1 MIPDE
6 ARKEAETFLRTVFA
20 MLEED
25 VLFEIDSEGNDGLYV
40 NLVGNVLTLPEE
52 RPVLAALEHLLR
64 GAVHR
69 KMGADFE
76 IILDANGAV
85 KRRRAELIGLALSK
99 AEDVVRER
107 KRVQLNAMPAHERR
121 MVHETLANYPGVR
134 TYSVGTGDGRRVVME
149 PESGPESG
157 GE

>member
-1 MIPDE
+1 MIPDQ
-6 ARKEAETFLRTVFA
+6 ARQEAEAFLRAVFDL
-20 MLEED
+20 LEED
-25 VLFEIDSEGNDGLYV
+25 VVFEIEPEGHDGLYV

-52 RPVLAALEHLLR
+52 RPVLAALEHLVR

-69 KMGADFE
+69 KTGADLE
-76 IILDANGAV
+76 IVLDANGSV

-107 KRVQLNAMPAHERR
+107 KRVQLAAMPAHERR

-149 PESGPESG
+149 PESGPEPAG
-157 GE
+157 D

>member
-1 MIPDE
+1 MPDE
-6 ARKEAETFLRTVFA
+6 ARKEAEAFLRAVFGI
-20 MLEED
+20 LEED
-25 VLFEIDSEGNDGLYV
+25 VLFEIEPEGHDGLYV

-52 RPVLAALEHLLR
+52 RPVLAALQHLLR

-69 KMGADFE
+69 KTGADLE
-76 IILDANGAV
+76 IVLDANGSV

-121 MVHETLANYPGVR
+121 MIHETLANYPGVR

-149 PESGPESG
+149 PESDPEPG

>member
-1 MIPDE
+1 MIPDQ
-6 ARKEAETFLRTVFA
+6 ARQEAEAFLRAVFDL
-20 MLEED
+20 LEED
-25 VLFEIDSEGNDGLYV
+25 VLFEIESEGHDGLYV

-69 KMGADFE
+69 KTGADLE
-76 IILDANGAV
+76 IILDANGSV

-107 KRVQLNAMPAHERR
+107 KRVQLAAMPAHERR

-149 PESGPESG
+149 PDSGPEPAG
-157 GE
+157 D